1 MLQETFHTPLPLEL
15 EVGIPS
21 GDIEVE
27 TAEGEES
34 NITVDGDDR
43 LLEEVEIRQDGN
55 RLVVAFRGKAKFGFS
70 LSPLSLVFGSELR
83 VRATV
88 PHGAGIK
95 VKTASAD
102 TRLDGHFGQVGVNSV
117 SGDLRVRGEIA
128 GNASIKTVSGDA
140 DLDRVDGDM
149 SAQTV
154 SGDLRIGPVAGSADT
169 KTVSGDIRFQSVTAG
184 DVRFTSVSGDVEIG
198 IAHGS
203 AVDVDAGSTSGD
215 LSSEVPL
222 ASEPQPG
229 DIAGEGDPG
238 PPTVVLRGR
247 TVSGDV
253 KVFRAG

>member
-1 MLQETFHTPLPLEL
+1 MLERSFHTPLPLEL

-34 NITVDGDDR
+34 NITVDGDER
-43 LLEEVEIRQDGN
+43 LLEDVEIRHDGD
-55 RLVVAFRGKAKFGFS
+55 RIVVAYRGKGKFGFS

-83 VRATV
+83 VQATV
-88 PHGAGIK
+88 PHGAGVK

-102 TRLDGHFGQVGVNSV
+102 TRLDGHFGPLGINSV
-117 SGDLRVRGEIA
+117 SGDIRLRGEA
-128 GNASIKTVSGDA
+128 ADTANLKTVSGDA
-140 DLDRVDGDM
+140 DLDRIEGNLT
-149 SAQTV
+149 AQTV
-154 SGDLRIGPVAGSADT
+154 SGDLRIGPVAGSADA
-169 KTVSGDIRFQSVTAG
+169 KTVSGDIRFQSLTSG
-184 DVRFTSVSGDVEIG
+184 DVRFTSVSGDIEIG
-198 IAHGS
+198 IARGS

-222 ASEPQPG
+222 GSEPLQ
-229 DIAGEGDPG
+229 GEEEAA
-238 PPTVVLRGR
+238 PTVVLRGR

>member
-43 LLEEVEIRQDGN
+43 LLEEVEIRHDGD

-83 VRATV
+83 VRARV
-88 PHGAGIK
+88 PHGAGVK

-117 SGDLRVRGEIA
+117 SGDLRMRGEIA

-203 AVDVDAGSTSGD
+203 AVDVNAGSTSGD

-222 ASEPQPG
+222 ASEPLP
-229 DIAGEGDPG
+229 GEGDPA
-238 PPTVVLRGR
+238 PTVVLRGR

>member
-43 LLEEVEIRQDGN
+43 LLEEVEIRHDGD

-83 VRATV
+83 VRARV
-88 PHGAGIK
+88 PHGAGVK

-117 SGDLRVRGEIA
+117 SGDLRMRGEIA

-169 KTVSGDIRFQSVTAG
+169 KTVSGDIRFQSITAG

-222 ASEPQPG
+222 ASEPLP
-229 DIAGEGDPG
+229 GEGDPA
-238 PPTVVLRGR
+238 PTVVLRGR

>member
-1 MLQETFHTPLPLEL
+1 MLKETFHTPLPLEL

-27 TAEGEES
+27 TTEGEES

-43 LLEEVEIRQDGN
+43 LLEEVEIRQDGD
-55 RLVVAFRGKAKFGFS
+55 RITVKYHGKGKFGIS

-88 PHGAGIK
+88 PHGAGVK
-95 VKTASAD
+95 AKTASAD
-102 TRLDGHFGQVGVNSV
+102 TRLDGHFGSVGVNSV

-128 GNASIKTVSGDA
+128 GNANIKTVSGDA
-140 DLDRVDGDM
+140 DIDRVEGDM

-154 SGDLRIGPVAGSADT
+154 SGDLRIGPVAGSAET
-169 KTVSGDIRFQSVTAG
+169 KTVSGDIRFQSVVKG
-184 DVRFTSVSGDVEIG
+184 DVRFTSVSGDIEIG
-198 IAHGS
+198 IAQGS

-222 ASEPQPG
+222 ASEPQY
-229 DIAGEGDPG
+229 GEGEAA
-238 PPTVVLRGR
+238 PTVVLRGR